1 MEKRLTNELRAGLA
15 SLANLPGIVILDIPT
30 WRPETRRWAIP
41 CRIAADVRPNGPIPA
56 VTDWFVLA
64 DDSYPNGRIGIY
76 PAKEGGITQTFPH
89 QNYNGPG
96 NVERPWRSGLLC
108 TWTSVASLRRRGY
121 DTEPG
126 EPERNLAWHL
136 ARVQE
141 WLDLASRG
149 EMDQPGDPYE
159 LPYIPHCGDMN
170 VAFCEGPSTLRRWT
184 EIGTQHGTAEAN
196 VLDTNPPTVIVTRF
210 NAGKHHPP
218 VEQEWR
224 KDIGGNES
232 PSLIWIRTNSV
243 PILPPYQIPMTWG
256 ELREA
261 CQLQD
266 INLDSLLRPAV
277 NNLANGEA
285 VLLIGFL
292 IPDKIGGPDLRM
304 HWLALL
310 LPDKPYWQTRGFQN
324 SERGRWLAYKQYAIH
339 DEAALNWL
347 NTENWHRDEVSV
359 RGRLSDAVTQQRI
372 LIIGAGAV
380 GSALAEML
388 ARGGARDITVIDSD
402 CLEAGN
408 LVRHNLLA
416 TDIGNRKA
424 SALAARLD
432 AASAAHR
439 RHSN

>member
-1 MEKRLTNELRAGLA
+1 M
-15 SLANLPGIVILDIPT
+15 
-30 WRPETRRWAIP
+30 
-41 CRIAADVRPNGPIPA
+41 
-56 VTDWFVLA
+56 
-64 DDSYPNGRIGIY
+64 
-76 PAKEGGITQTFPH
+76 GGITQTFPH

-96 NVERPWRSGLLC
+96 KAENPWRSGLLC
-108 TWTSVASLRRRGY
+108 TWTSVASLRRKGY

-126 EPERNLAWHL
+126 EPESNLAWHL
-136 ARVQE
+136 ARAQE
-141 WLDLASRG
+141 WLELASRG
-149 EMDQPGDPYE
+149 ELDQPGDPYE
-159 LPYIPHCGDMN
+159 LPYVPHCGDMN
-170 VAFCEGPSTLRRWT
+170 AAFCEGSSTLLRWA
-184 EIGTQHGTAEAN
+184 EVATQHGTAEAN
-196 VLDTNPPTVIVTRF
+196 VLDTNPPTIIVTRF

-243 PILPPYQIPMTWG
+243 PVLPPYQIPMTWG

-285 VLLIGFL
+285 VLLIGFP
-292 IPDKIGGPDLRM
+292 IPDEIAGPTLRM

-310 LPDKPYWQTRGFQN
+310 LPEKPYRQTRGFQN

-339 DEAALNWL
+339 DAAALNWL
-347 NTENWHRDEVSV
+347 NTENWHRDEISV
-359 RGRLSDAVTQQRI
+359 RGRLSDAATQQRI
-372 LIIGAGAV
+372 LIIGAGSV

-388 ARGGARDITVIDSD
+388 ARAGAGDITVMDSD

-416 TDIGNRKA
+416 ADIGNRKA

-432 AASAAHR
+432 AAALHTVATPIDADVSAQSR
-439 RHSN
+439 